1 MASSTTAQDSP
12 PAILASYRCSADETR
27 RLVGDVPA
35 DSRFPIGS
43 VTKTLTALV
52 AARLSIDGL
61 VSWTAPLAT
70 ATATGLPS
78 LTLQQLLTHTASIP
92 FELRSDHWT
101 GPPVTDAELD
111 QAMET
116 VPRIPLP
123 PGTWHYSNLGY
134 AMAARALERATGRTF
149 AELLA
154 EHLLEPLGMTRTSFP
169 DARTEGQYVLG
180 AAAPAG
186 DLFSTFNDLM
196 LLARAL
202 EGHASGIVTR
212 PMVAML
218 LDGAVPAN
226 RGGYLGAGIRI
237 LRVRHH
243 RVLVSTGTIRD
254 RTTCIVAWP
263 GRGSSVLL
271 ADRSYS
277 HEALSDAG
285 VNHWRPHSAASRS
298 WWWDGQEVVEL
309 RHDGV
314 VELVLQE
321 TSWPYPLFTG
331 QAQEDLLVGVDWRGQ
346 PLVLT
351 DRGGALIGQGTV
363 LTASAADSAYSSADT
378 P

>member
-1 MASSTTAQDSP
+1 MASPTTAQDSP
-12 PAILASYRCSADETR
+12 PVILASYRCSADETR

-52 AARLSIDGL
+52 AARLSIDGV

-70 ATATGLPS
+70 ATGSPS

-92 FELRSDHWT
+92 FELRPEHWT
-101 GPPVTDAELD
+101 GPSLTGAELD
-111 QAMET
+111 QAMAT
-116 VPRIPLP
+116 VPRIPVP

-134 AMAARALERATGRTF
+134 AMAAHALERATGRTF

-154 EHLLEPLGMTRTSFP
+154 EHLLEPIGMTRTSFP
-169 DARTEGQYVLG
+169 DPRTEGQCVLG

-202 EGHASGIVTR
+202 EGHASAIVTR

-218 LDGAVPAN
+218 LDSAVPADG
-226 RGGYLGAGIRI
+226 GGYLGAGIRI
-237 LRVRHH
+237 RRAHHH
-243 RVLVSTGTIRD
+243 RVLVSTGAIRD
-254 RTTCIVAWP
+254 RTTCLVAWP
-263 GRGSSVLL
+263 GRGSSILL
-271 ADRSYS
+271 ADRGYS

-309 RHDGV
+309 RHGGV
-314 VELVLQE
+314 VELVLRE
-321 TSWPYPLFTG
+321 TTWPYPLFTG
-331 QAQEDLLVGVDWRGQ
+331 RVQEDRLVGVDWRGQ

-351 DRGGALIGQGTV
+351 DRGGALIGQDVV
-363 LTASAADSAYSSADT
+363 LTASAADSAYSSTDL